1 METTVAKGL
10 SVLELLLR
18 SKKPMRLSS
27 VAETLQLHKSNVY
40 RLLHTLIELGY
51 ARQHEETGRY
61 YATLKT
67 WELSVGVLSTHP
79 ARRAA
84 APYLQTL
91 HAESNATVNL
101 TLPDGDEV
109 MFIERAASSRVMRV
123 AREIG
128 SRAPMALTASG
139 RVFLSAREDA
149 KAVLERAKATLPAAA
164 DLDVAA
170 VLDELETVRQRG
182 YAMTVDGRGRGVATV
197 AAPIMGHNEKPAAAI
212 AISAS
217 KERFTGDYLRNV
229 TDLLISTCS
238 EIGEIDPL

>member
-18 SKKPMRLSS
+18 SKKPMRLSNL
-27 VAETLQLHKSNVY
+27 AETLKLHKSNVY

-51 ARQHEETGRY
+51 VRQHEETGRY

-67 WELSVGVLSTHP
+67 WELSVGVLSSHP
-79 ARRAA
+79 VRRAA

-91 HAESNATVNL
+91 HSEANATVNL
-101 TLPDGDEV
+101 ALADGDEV
-109 MFIERAASSRVMRV
+109 MFIERAASSRVMRM

-139 RVFLSAREDA
+139 RVFLSARPDA
-149 KAVLERAKATLPAAA
+149 KEVLERTKATLPAAA
-164 DLDVAA
+164 GLDVGA
-170 VLDELETVRQRG
+170 VLAELETVRQRG
-182 YAMTVDGRGRGVATV
+182 YAMVVDGRGRGVATV
-197 AAPIMGHNEKPAAAI
+197 AAPIMAHDEKPAAAV

-217 KERFTGDYLRNV
+217 KERLTGDYLRNV
-229 TDLLISTCS
+229 TEMLISTCA
-238 EIGEIDPL
+238 EIGEIDAL